1 MPRTI
6 RDRAFQVWWRLRRP
20 MTLGVRGLVRDSDS
34 RVLLVKHTYTPG
46 WHFPGGGV
54 ERGESIETALVRE
67 TLEETGV
74 VVEDMRLFG
83 LYTHFDVFPGDHI
96 AVFKVERWRQP
107 QVPAPNSEIAEQGFF
122 PLDALPSGTTPQ
134 TRSRIAELLQQTP
147 RSSAW

>member
-1 MPRTI
+1 MLKVLRPSI
-6 RDRAFQVWWRLRRP
+6 WRRSRRI
-20 MTLGVRGLVRDSDS
+20 TLGVQAAVVDSQRG
-34 RVLLVKHTYTPG
+34 VLLIRHGYRPG